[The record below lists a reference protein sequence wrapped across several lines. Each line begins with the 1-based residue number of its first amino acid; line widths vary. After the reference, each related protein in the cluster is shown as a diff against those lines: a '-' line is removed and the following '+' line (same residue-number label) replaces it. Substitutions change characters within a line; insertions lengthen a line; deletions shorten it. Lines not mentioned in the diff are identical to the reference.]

1 VEVVTM
7 PSPPRAPPGVALAVC
22 ALVVTTTIGCN
33 RRVFEYVEP
42 ACGPTDIK
50 DVVLADQKV
59 DILVVVDNSGSMLEE
74 QTEIARNFLNRDG
87 TCPIPAAALADFAR
101 CDDADDRPV
110 LCRYHNPSDELLAG
124 ELKDCGFLQ
133 ILAAFDADFRV
144 GVITTDVGRCDNRI
158 PDRLGGEDRGFRPQR
173 GCLQRD
179 QPGGRSFIARDDVND
194 ADPAVRDIAG
204 RFSATLDDIRTW
216 GSPSERGLDAV
227 DLFFADDTDRDER
240 CATDRDDFVRPDA
253 RLVLLFLSDEE
264 DCSRVDGDG
273 PFSCRDTDTSCTP
286 RFAEFANDVCGADQQ
301 SHVRG
306 AGSACYDDIDRLTPV
321 SVYAERFRRL
331 KANPADVTVAV
342 IAGGVMTGDDV
353 IAAGC
358 DIGGDGRPQ
367 GGCTPLAGTDRSA
380 CPDCCLADAGTRYFA
395 LAAALGGIGDSICS
409 ASFKDTM
416 IDIASFIGAVD
427 VIRFSEPPTD
437 TGLILVQ
444 QDDAL
449 VPRLPGT
456 SCDDRDGWVLLDDG
470 ASLRLCGSARPGPGE
485 RLTVRA
491 PLPGRCTS
499 PGLGRDDDDG

>member
-1 VEVVTM
+1 M
-7 PSPPRAPPGVALAVC
+7 PSPLRAPPGVALALC
-22 ALVVTTTIGCN
+22 VVVVASGCN

-50 DVVLADQKV
+50 DVALADQKV

-74 QTEIARNFLNRDG
+74 QVEIARNVLNTDG
-87 TCPIPAAALADFAR
+87 ACPIPAEALADFAR
-101 CDDADDRPV
+101 CDDGDDRPAV
-110 LCRYHNPSDELLAG
+110 CRYHFPSETMLAD

-133 ILAAFDADFRV
+133 ILAAFDTDFRV

-158 PDRLGGEDRGFRPQR
+158 PERLGGEARGFRPQR

-179 QPGGRSFIARDDVND
+179 PTGGRPFIARDDVND
-194 ADPAVRDIAG
+194 PDPAVRDIGG
-204 RFSATLDDIRTW
+204 RFRATLDDIRTW

-227 DLFFADDTDRDER
+227 DLFFADDTDRDAR

-253 RLVLLFLSDEE
+253 RLVLMFLTDEE
-264 DCSRVDGDG
+264 DCSRIDDGG
-273 PFSCRDTDTSCTP
+273 PFSCLASDTSCTP
-286 RFAEFANDVCGADQQ
+286 RFAEFGNDTCGADAQ

-306 AGSACYDDIDRLTPV
+306 AGSACYDDVDSLTPV
-321 SVYAERFRRL
+321 SIYAERFRRL
-331 KANPADVTVAV
+331 KANPDDVTVAV
-342 IAGGVMTGDDV
+342 IAGGVIEGDDV
-353 IAAGC
+353 VAGGC
-358 DIGGDGRPQ
+358 DIGADGRPVAD
-367 GGCTPLAGTDRSA
+367 CTPLAGTERAA

-409 ASFKDTM
+409 ANFKDTM

-427 VIRFSEPPTD
+427 VIRFSEPPAD
-437 TGLILVQ
+437 VALIVVQ
-444 QDDAL
+444 QGDAL
-449 VPRLPGT
+449 VPRVSGAT
-456 SCDDRDGWVLLDDG
+456 CDDRDGWILLDDG

-499 PGLGRDDDDG
+499 PGLAIDDDET